1 MKRKGQAQKFQV
13 VTIRL
18 SDGSS
23 HSFVGLAFTEDDD
36 KREVTGFSISD
47 PMDLPPGVA
56 ELIPGLTDT
65 GDGVFIETCEEQ

>member
-1 MKRKGQAQKFQV
+1 MKKKSKAQKFQV

-18 SDGSS
+18 SDGSA

-65 GDGVFIETCEEQ
+65 GDGVLIETIEER